1 MRRAAIIIGVLGA
14 AMAAAA
20 QPYLSCHFVPGW
32 EQSGTARNYTTDNLY
47 QYKDGAAEGY
57 FVFGFVGMH
66 GIDCKS
72 GSVTLAIDVS
82 EMTDADAAWGIFSA
96 NRDPRAPVQSI
107 GMAGQLLPQSVLFAK
122 GHYFTEIVETEGGA
136 TAEVT
141 AALKEFTAKMAA
153 LQEGRETPP
162 EAVAWFP
169 AERLIA
175 VKLVPE
181 SVLGIRALS
190 RGFVAQYDQGQAF
203 VVKEDSP
210 EAAAATIKKLR
221 ERFADLADAKLAD
234 EAFQGR
240 VQYLDGICVF
250 RKGKYVAGYAN
261 LPNADRAAGL
271 AAGLAARIPPN

>member
-1 MRRAAIIIGVLGA
+1 MRRAAILFGILGA
-14 AMAAAA
+14 AAAAAA
-20 QPYLSCHFVPGW
+20 QPYLNCHFVPGW
-32 EQSGTARNYTTDNLY
+32 EQSGTARSYTTDNLY

-72 GSVTLAIDVS
+72 GAATLAIDVS
-82 EMTDADAAWGIFSA
+82 EMTGADAAWGLFSA
-96 NRDPRAPVQSI
+96 NLDPRAPVQPI

-122 GHYFTEIVETEGGA
+122 GRYFTEIVESEGNA
-136 TAEVT
+136 SVEVA
-141 AALKEFTAKMAA
+141 AALKEFAASMTALMP
-153 LQEGRETPP
+153 GRETPP

-181 SVLGIRALS
+181 SVLGVGALK

-203 VVKEDSP
+203 VVQEDSP
-210 EAAAATIKKLR
+210 EAAAATMKKLR
-221 ERFADLADAKLAD
+221 EHFPGVADAKLAD
-234 EAFQGR
+234 KAFQGK

-261 LPNADRAAGL
+261 LPGPEEAL
-271 AAGLAARIPPN
+271 ALATALAARIPAD